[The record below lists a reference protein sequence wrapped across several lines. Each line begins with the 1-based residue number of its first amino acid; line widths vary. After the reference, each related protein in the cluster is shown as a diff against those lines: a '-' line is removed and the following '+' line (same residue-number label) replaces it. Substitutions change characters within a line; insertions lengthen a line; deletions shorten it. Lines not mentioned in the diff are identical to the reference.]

1 MLARRKWGS
10 HRVEGIGDGFVP
22 RNLDASLLNGIFLVT
37 SEEAIEMAKRLSL
50 EEGLFCG
57 ISSGANVVG
66 AIKLAKRHPELE
78 VIVTM
83 INDTGQRYF
92 STPLCGVEKH
102 IEIPEREH
110 RLDDYTIA
118 QLDKYQG
125 GWEIVE

>member
-1 MLARRKWGS
+1 
-10 HRVEGIGDGFVP
+10 
-22 RNLDASLLNGIFLVT
+22 
-37 SEEAIEMAKRLSL
+37 MAKKLSM

-83 INDTGQRYF
+83 LNDTGQRYF
-92 STPLCGVEKH
+92 STPLCGVEKD

-110 RLDDYTIA
+110 PFGGYTLA
-118 QLDKYQG
+118 QLDKYQS
-125 GWEIVE
+125 GWEIVG